1 MKKSPFQLLSL
12 GLLLALALQLAGGF
26 KGINEALNS
35 ALPLIDTPWMNLLTA
50 LGGNAFLALFAI
62 IVVLYEMK
70 KLGGVSS
77 KTLAFL
83 IALSLGLVAV
93 GALKALLAEPR
104 PRPLPGAG
112 FLSSGAFPSGH
123 TFRAAVIASY
133 VSDRW
138 KKLTPLA
145 WAYAIGIALTR
156 LFLHYHWLSDVLFSL
171 LFAPWLYL
179 LLRSTEKL
187 WLPIMGRILKKL
199 NLEVVEA

>member
-62 IVVLYEMK
+62 IVVLSELK

-138 KKLTPLA
+138 KKLAPLA
-145 WAYAIGIALTR
+145 WAYAIGVALTR

>member
-12 GLLLALALQLAGGF
+12 GLLTTLALQLAGGF

-35 ALPLIDTPWMNLLTA
+35 VLPLIDTPWMNLLTA
-50 LGGNAFLALFAI
+50 LGGNAFLALFVI
-62 IVVLYEMK
+62 IVVLSELK

-83 IALSLGLVAV
+83 VALSLGLVAV
-93 GALKALLAEPR
+93 GALKAILAEPR
-104 PRPLPGAG
+104 PKPLLETG

-123 TFRAAVIASY
+123 TFRASIIASY

-138 KKLTPLA
+138 KKLAPLA
-145 WAYAIGIALTR
+145 WAYAIGVALTR
-156 LFLHYHWLSDVLFSL
+156 LFLHYHWFGDVLFSF

-179 LLRSTEKL
+179 LLRSTERL